1 MPTPKPVPPP
11 VQMREEFPLEI
22 RRTFAVPRERVFAA
36 WAEREQLERWMC
48 KDVAKHEVTHHEQDI
63 RPGGNWRMEIRDP
76 KKNETYWGRGT
87 YLEVKPPEKIVFT
100 WSWTK
105 EVLGTPGQELH
116 PESPVTEVTMEL
128 FDRGGRTELVLT
140 HRGLGSE
147 KLRKE
152 HEGGWTGCLNEM
164 EKTFA

>member
-63 RPGGNWRMEIRDP
+63 RPGGNWRMEIVIPRRTRLIGDEEPILKSNHP
-76 KKNETYWGRGT
+76 KRLSSLGRGRKKFWGR
-87 YLEVKPPEKIVFT
+87 
-100 WSWTK
+100 
-105 EVLGTPGQELH
+105 
-116 PESPVTEVTMEL
+116 
-128 FDRGGRTELVLT
+128 RGKNFIR
-140 HRGLGSE
+140 R
-147 KLRKE
+147 
-152 HEGGWTGCLNEM
+152 
-164 EKTFA
+164 AP